1 MTDTAWD
8 WDAEQEEPVSSSG
21 LTRSDRLSAILVI
34 VMAAL
39 AITSGLILRQRAT
52 ARTWT
57 YVSQEAG
64 IEATYP
70 AGWLVDEE
78 DASYVARLRDPAAR
92 PFKTQYRI
100 AIVPAGGQ
108 TSIRNVLDG
117 LTFQRSTDLAAYR
130 VLNVAPVEINGAEYT
145 QMNFAF
151 VEADPNPFVQ
161 RLPVV
166 VLGRDIVIRDGDRV
180 IVVTYMAEENRFDDD
195 LDGFDRFFS
204 SLRY

>member
-8 WDAEQEEPVSSSG
+8 WDAEHEEPTSSPG
-21 LTRSDRLSAILVI
+21 LTRTDRLSAILV
-34 VMAAL
+34 VLMAAVAVTL
-39 AITSGLILRQRAT
+39 GLILQQRAS

-70 AGWLVDEE
+70 AGWLIDEE
-78 DASYVARLRDPAAR
+78 DASYIARLRDPAAR

-100 AIVPAGGQ
+100 ATAPAGGQ
-108 TSIRNVLDG
+108 TSIRNVLDS
-117 LTFQRSTDLAAYR
+117 LTVQRSTDLAAYR
-130 VLNVAPVEINGAEYT
+130 VLSVASVDIGGATYT

-161 RLPVV
+161 RLPIV

-180 IVVTYMAEENRFDDD
+180 IVVTYMAEETRFDEG
-195 LDGFDRFFS
+195 LDGFERFFA